1 MLLANLLR
9 RRCSGSLPLLL
20 GTVVVLWFCSSH
32 HVAATGSKVEYL
44 PGVRP
49 EGPLPFELETG
60 YIGVGELED
69 IQLFYY
75 FVKSESNPSIDPIV
89 LWITGGPGCSSFV
102 AMTEEIGP
110 LSFDLPKNNWTLP
123 TLSLNPY
130 SWTKVASFIYLDYPV
145 RAGFSYAKNSKNY
158 TANDVEASYH
168 AAEFIRK
175 WFEDHFQYQSNSF
188 YVGGD
193 SYSGIT
199 VPMVVQ
205 AISYGIDARF
215 KPHVNLKGYVVG
227 NGVTIQ
233 SVNYSDIFR
242 TARGLSLISDEQY
255 MLGAEITGEHYYWPN
270 VIGEDNDAKRF
281 RGYNVHAFDRHLIFK
296 AALIA
301 SQWMNHDD
309 NVQEALHVRKGCGEK
324 WSKCRIPL
332 RYKRTVNDTRPYHA
346 NLSTKGY
353 RSLIYSGNAD
363 LYVTSFYAET
373 WTKSLNYSVI
383 DDWRPWWM
391 NNRIVGYTRTF
402 SNNMTYAKILGSDH
416 IAPTITPAE
425 CFIMFKRWISH
436 EQL

>member
-1 MLLANLLR
+1 MLFANLLR
-9 RRCSGSLPLLL
+9 RRSSSSLPLLL
-20 GTVVVLWFCSSH
+20 GSVVVLWFCSSH
-32 HVAATGSKVEYL
+32 HVTATGSKVEYL
-44 PGVRP
+44 PGVQP

-60 YIGVGELED
+60 YIGVGESED

-102 AMTEEIGP
+102 AMTEELGP
-110 LSFDLPKNNWTLP
+110 LLFDLPKNNWSLP

-130 SWTKVASFIYLDYPV
+130 SWTKWL
-145 RAGFSYAKNSKNY
+145 
-158 TANDVEASYH
+158 
-168 AAEFIRK
+168 
-175 WFEDHFQYQSNSF
+175 EDNFQYQSNSF

-205 AISYGIDARF
+205 AISDGIDARF
-215 KPHVNLKGYVVG
+215 KPLVNLKGYLIG
-227 NGVTIQ
+227 NGVTFKD
-233 SVNYSDIFR
+233 VNYGDTFR
-242 TARGLSLISDEQY
+242 TARGLGLMSIEQY
-255 MLGAEITGEHYYWPN
+255 KSAVACKGKDCLDELGRLTIGEHYYWPN
-270 VIGEDNDAKRF
+270 VVGEENDAKRF

-301 SQWMNHDD
+301 SQWMNHD
-309 NVQEALHVRKGCGEK
+309 NVLEALHVRKGCGEK
-324 WSKCRIPL
+324 WAKCRIPL
-332 RYKRTVNDTRPYHA
+332 HYERTVHDTRAYHA

-363 LYVTSFYAET
+363 LYVTSLSAER

-383 DDWRPWWM
+383 DDWRPWLI
-391 NNRIVGYTRTF
+391 NNRIAGYTRTF

-416 IAPTITPAE
+416 IAPPITPAD